1 MTWLTYD
8 QALIEEISS
17 RLVLRVPNKAA
28 LSRIVSHIAVDEYT
42 EVVCDLATGVGKT
55 YISAALVDYL
65 AAQGVR
71 NILVVTPGR
80 TIQDKTIANF
90 TPGTP
95 KYVPGAEAD
104 PLLIT
109 AENFARGQV
118 GDALH
123 QADIVKLFIF
133 NVQQLIRPS
142 ANMSRRVR
150 ELDEFIGSDL
160 YSHLQ
165 GADDLVVIA
174 DEHHVYR
181 TQAMKFSAAVRDLG
195 PRALVGLTATPDPAD
210 EGKVIYR
217 YSLAEAI
224 ADGLVKIPVI
234 VYRQDGHRDFGTQL
248 ADACQLL
255 RIKAAAYTAWA
266 TGEGEQA
273 VNPVLFVVCQTVE
286 DASQT
291 AQMLASDHMIGDPS
305 AVLEITSQSS
315 DEALAMLAKVEEP
328 ESPIRAVVSVDK
340 LKEGWDVKNI
350 GVIIARRALASQS
363 LTEQILGRGLRLPY
377 GRRVGVP
384 MIDQVDLVAHD
395 SYRKLLEQ
403 KDALIQR
410 IVPTGESAVT
420 GEPLDPNAEREAV
433 VEATALVTEHGTQGT
448 LRLVTPPRI
457 VGDDRVDGA
466 AGLILQ
472 EFGVAAEQG
481 RQDATYRILQRVS
494 GAPRITFPRREQ
506 EVLPVQ
512 FSLSLV
518 SDNEARTAGAAFA
531 AEIDVPLVREALNVH
546 RTLDGGVR
554 VRRELQ
560 QSASATQEW
569 LPLSQVQEDFE
580 SRILGLGLVEET
592 LPEFNAAKRVVTAF
606 LSGAGASS
614 GDEVNWGAERA
625 HQALRGIDA
634 LIRHKYNTRRMQP
647 KYAFRT
653 VTVPVEPR
661 PMPTDILERYDDFER
676 GRWYSGWSKSILP
689 VASFDAKTTE
699 YALANIMDSSPKI
712 DWWLRLRGEDE
723 AFIELDTGHRY
734 YPDFIA
740 IDTNGVYWLIEGKSD
755 DRAQRQDVQMKRAAA
770 EEWARFVGDDGRF
783 GTWRYLFCTETAIK
797 NAHGGWDGLLVS
809 ARGLSARS
817 NYLAVSRLQ
826 DCLHRLPGHV
836 GILTEEPRHRPE
848 LWQSSLVPAHRL
860 AVYTVHVSSATGAPV
875 LIRNL
880 ADRPVGACL
889 DPAGEARAAK
899 TTVRWASIDS
909 RLCDRWAR
917 QQSDFDTRK
926 LF

>member
-17 RLVLRVPNKAA
+17 RLDLRQPNKAA
-28 LSRIVSHIAVDEYT
+28 VSKIVKRIAVDEYT

-65 AAQGVR
+65 AAQGIR
-71 NILVVTPGR
+71 NILIVTPGK

-90 TPGTP
+90 TPGSL
-95 KYVPGAEAD
+95 KYVPGTEAN

-123 QADIVKLFIF
+123 ETDVVKLFVF

-142 ANMSRRVR
+142 VNMSRRVR

-165 GADDLVVIA
+165 DAEDLVVIA

-181 TQAMKFSAAVRDLG
+181 TQATKFSAAVRDLS

-210 EGKVIYR
+210 ENKVIYR

-234 VYRQDGHRDFGTQL
+234 VYRQDGHRDFRTQL

-255 RIKAAAYTAWA
+255 RIKTAAYKAWA
-266 TGEGEQA
+266 TGEGDQA

-286 DASQT
+286 DATET
-291 AQMLASDHMIGDPS
+291 AGMLAAEDMIGDPS

-328 ESPIRAVVSVDK
+328 ESPVRAVVSVDK

-395 SYRKLLEQ
+395 SYKKLLEQ

-410 IVPTGESAVT
+410 IVPTAESAAT
-420 GEPLDPNAEREAV
+420 GEPLDPNAERK
-433 VEATALVTEHGTQGT
+433 ATADAAAQVTEHGTQGA
-448 LRLVTPPRI
+448 LRLVTPPRVI
-457 VGDDRVDGA
+457 DGDRVDGT

-481 RQDATYRILQRVS
+481 KRDATYRILQRVP
-494 GAPRITFPRREQ
+494 GAPQITFPRREQ

-518 SDNEARTAGAAFA
+518 SDNEARTAGAGFA

-546 RTLDGGVR
+546 RTLDGDLR
-554 VRRELQ
+554 VRRERQ
-560 QSASATQEW
+560 QSATATQEW
-569 LPLSQVQEDFE
+569 LPVSQVQSDLE
-580 SRILGLGLVEET
+580 SRILGLGLVTET
-592 LPEFNAAKRVVTAF
+592 LPEFNAAKRVVDAF
-606 LSGAGASS
+606 FAGTGANA
-614 GDEVNWGAERA
+614 DHEVNWGAERA
-625 HQALRGIDA
+625 HQALQGIGA
-634 LIRHKYNTRRMQP
+634 LIRHKYNTRRLQP

-661 PMPTDILERYDDFER
+661 PMPTDILDRYDDFER
-676 GRWYSGWSKSILP
+676 GRWYSGWTKSILP

-699 YALANIMDSSPKI
+699 YTLANIMDSSPKI
-712 DWWLRLRGEDE
+712 MWWLRLRIEDE
-723 AFIELDTGHRY
+723 AFIELDTGGKY

-740 IDTNGVYWLIEGKSD
+740 IDIDGVFWLIEGKSD
-755 DRAQRQDVQMKRAAA
+755 DRAQRQDVQMRRAAS
-770 EEWARFVGDDGRF
+770 EEWARFVVDDGRF
-783 GTWRYLFCTETAIK
+783 GTWRYLFCTETAIR
-797 NAHGGWDGLLVS
+797 NAHGGWDGLLVAAHGAS
-809 ARGLSARS
+809 GTS
-817 NYLAVSRLQ
+817 N
-826 DCLHRLPGHV
+826 
-836 GILTEEPRHRPE
+836 
-848 LWQSSLVPAHRL
+848 
-860 AVYTVHVSSATGAPV
+860 
-875 LIRNL
+875 
-880 ADRPVGACL
+880 
-889 DPAGEARAAK
+889 
-899 TTVRWASIDS
+899 
-909 RLCDRWAR
+909 
-917 QQSDFDTRK
+917 
-926 LF
+926 

>member
-1 MTWLTYD
+1 MTWLTFE

-17 RLVLRVPNKAA
+17 RLDLRVPNKAA
-28 LSRIVSHIAVDEYT
+28 VSRIVRHIAVDEYS

-65 AAQGVR
+65 AAQGIR
-71 NILVVTPGR
+71 NILIVTPGK
-80 TIQDKTIANF
+80 TIQEKTIANF
-90 TPGTP
+90 TPGSL
-95 KYVPGAEAD
+95 KYVPGTEAN

-123 QADIVKLFIF
+123 DTDVVKLFVF

-160 YSHLQ
+160 YGHLE
-165 GADDLVVIA
+165 GAADLVVIA

-181 TQAMKFSAAVRDLG
+181 TQATKFSAAVRDLS

-210 EGKVIYR
+210 ESKIIYR

-234 VYRQDGHRDFGTQL
+234 VYRRDGHRDFRTQL

-255 RIKAAAYTAWA
+255 RIKAAAYKAWA

-286 DASQT
+286 DATET
-291 AQMLASDHMIGDPS
+291 ADMLAADNMIGDPS

-315 DEALAMLAKVEEP
+315 DDALAMLATVEEP
-328 ESPIRAVVSVDK
+328 ESPVRAVVSVDK

-410 IVPTGESAVT
+410 IVPTGESAAT
-420 GEPLDPNAEREAV
+420 GEPLDPNAEREA
-433 VEATALVTEHGTQGT
+433 ATAAAAAQVTEHQTQGT

-457 VGDDRVDGA
+457 MDDDRVDGA

-481 RQDATYRILQRVS
+481 RRDANYRILQRVP
-494 GAPRITFPRREQ
+494 GAPQITFPRREQ
-506 EVLPVQ
+506 EVLPIQ

-518 SDNEARTAGAAFA
+518 SDNDAHAAGAGFA
-531 AEIDVPLVREALNVH
+531 AEIDVPLLREALNVH
-546 RTLDGGVR
+546 RALEGGVL

-560 QSASATQEW
+560 QSETATQEW
-569 LPLSQVQEDFE
+569 LTLGQVQSDLE

-592 LPEFNAAKRVVTAF
+592 LSEFNAAKRVVAAF
-606 LSGAGASS
+606 LAGAGANA
-614 GDEVNWGAERA
+614 DYEVNWGAERA
-625 HQALRGIDA
+625 HQALRGIDT
-634 LIRHKYNTRRMQP
+634 LIRHKYNTRRLQP

-653 VTVPVEPR
+653 VTVPAEPR
-661 PMPTDILERYDDFER
+661 PMPTDILDRYDDFER
-676 GRWYSGWSKSILP
+676 GRWYSGWAKSILP

-699 YALANIMDSSPKI
+699 YTLANIMDSSPKI
-712 DWWLRLRGEDE
+712 TWWLRLRSEDGV
-723 AFIELDTGHRY
+723 FIELDTGRKY

-740 IDTNGVYWLIEGKSD
+740 IDVNDVSWCPFTGVETWGCQAAGGMAGCVAGGRPACPGRSFASGAAGMAGCMAGSQGLPA
-755 DRAQRQDVQMKRAAA
+755 RALVMASSAVRPWFAA
-770 EEWARFVGDDGRF
+770 E
-783 GTWRYLFCTETAIK
+783 
-797 NAHGGWDGLLVS
+797 
-809 ARGLSARS
+809 
-817 NYLAVSRLQ
+817 SR
-826 DCLHRLPGHV
+826 
-836 GILTEEPRHRPE
+836 
-848 LWQSSLVPAHRL
+848 
-860 AVYTVHVSSATGAPV
+860 
-875 LIRNL
+875 
-880 ADRPVGACL
+880 
-889 DPAGEARAAK
+889 
-899 TTVRWASIDS
+899 
-909 RLCDRWAR
+909 
-917 QQSDFDTRK
+917 
-926 LF
+926 